1 MINTTPFVALVAALS
16 GAPSFANAEAI
27 GETTRQS
34 AQAQARIEMRVAQ
47 VEVYCDH
54 PEQAIQAIQR
64 ARRQLAGQ
72 TGWAATRELAALDEA
87 AWHVRHRENDA
98 AVAALDAS
106 RSRLKG

>member
-16 GAPSFANAEAI
+16 GAPSFASADAI
-27 GETTRQS
+27 GEKDRHS
-34 AQAQARIEMRVAQ
+34 AQARIEMRVAQ

-54 PEQAIQAIQR
+54 PAQAIQAIQR

-87 AWHVRHRENDA
+87 AWHVRHHENGA

-106 RSRLKG
+106 RTRLAG